1 MATLLHRGAARLLWT
16 RPDTDTQCQ
25 EDVDLFPSF
34 VLFRFI
40 SCPGFRNEGAKLV
53 DSPGPN
59 HRRDLAF
66 SRPLC
71 RGFNLLPPLW
81 AGYSR
86 GPATPARDAM
96 RPLSPR
102 CPCPAG
108 PHAGSRLS
116 SPAAGSLAG
125 WGSDIGCYIS
135 SWSARPWSTDGPP
148 TLRRQEAGDMGRVPA
163 KLKGERLRIHN
174 LLFRVLLMTRH
185 GREAQDGYL
194 EIPFEASRAQQ
205 PSLGSLFL
213 VPALLPQRPRLEY
226 PSWLAEDPPHRLP
239 TCLTRLFSG
248 ILPR

>member
-81 AGYSR
+81 AGYS
-86 GPATPARDAM
+86 GARDAGKG
-96 RPLSPR
+96 RHAAPEPTLPLS
-102 CPCPAG
+102 
-108 PHAGSRLS
+108 AGSPRRIKS
-116 SPAAGSLAG
+116 FVPGSWKFG
-125 WGSDIGCYIS
+125 
-135 SWSARPWSTDGPP
+135 
-148 TLRRQEAGDMGRVPA
+148 
-163 KLKGERLRIHN
+163 KLG
-174 LLFRVLLMTRH
+174 
-185 GREAQDGYL
+185 Q
-194 EIPFEASRAQQ
+194 
-205 PSLGSLFL
+205 
-213 VPALLPQRPRLEY
+213 
-226 PSWLAEDPPHRLP
+226 
-239 TCLTRLFSG
+239 
-248 ILPR
+248 